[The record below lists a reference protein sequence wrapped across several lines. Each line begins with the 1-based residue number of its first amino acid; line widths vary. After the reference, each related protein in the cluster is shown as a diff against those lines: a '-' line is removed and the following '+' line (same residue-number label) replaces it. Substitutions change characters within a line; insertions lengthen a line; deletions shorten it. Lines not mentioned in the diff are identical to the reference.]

1 MQYRK
6 INGIQCE
13 NYIENT
19 VWVKRSFMIM
29 LLILH
34 VVITT
39 L

>member
-1 MQYRK
+1 MQCRK

-19 VWVKRSFMIM
+19 VWVKCSFMK
-29 LLILH
+29 LLPMMH
-34 VVITT
+34 VVITR